1 MGLQAAQRILGSG
14 DPLALLAE
22 IGQNFPGLVSSLSRQ
37 VGPRERSVCIKDRCV
52 HTGFTC
58 PLATLVSSLSRQVGP
73 RSCALRVAS
82 GRVCIQGP
90 KCAPATP
97 AGNWG

>member
-37 VGPRERSVCIKDRCV
+37 VGPRVRCVCVKDRCV
-52 HTGFTC
+52 RIRVGMPPGNAGSQPVAWDC
-58 PLATLVSSLSRQVGP
+58 APPAPRSLVLSPLVATLP
-73 RSCALRVAS
+73 PF
-82 GRVCIQGP
+82 QGP
-90 KCAPATP
+90 AAPP
-97 AGNWG
+97 L